1 MSRNRTI
8 ASLLAVAALVPA
20 AAATAATQG
29 RGLDVHPI
37 FGASAADGLHVG
49 QPLFVAPRG
58 KAKVRSVCWTPAPV
72 DAPACSTSK
81 FGAPAASGTQKIV
94 VTLTDGTT
102 LSYSAEV
109 AAATTRLPGNGHT
122 AARPLQVT
130 CTTRL
135 YGNGYDGHLHDAR
148 TPAIAPGDHVAAYYR
163 VPKHRHIVQV
173 WDYRHRTAGF
183 VKDSCLKAPAS
194 LASLG

>member
-1 MSRNRTI
+1 M
-8 ASLLAVAALVPA
+8 
-20 AAATAATQG
+20 
-29 RGLDVHPI
+29 
-37 FGASAADGLHVG
+37 
-49 QPLFVAPRG
+49 
-58 KAKVRSVCWTPAPV
+58 
-72 DAPACSTSK
+72 
-81 FGAPAASGTQKIV
+81 
-94 VTLTDGTT
+94 
-102 LSYSAEV
+102 
-109 AAATTRLPGNGHT
+109 
-122 AARPLQVT
+122 T